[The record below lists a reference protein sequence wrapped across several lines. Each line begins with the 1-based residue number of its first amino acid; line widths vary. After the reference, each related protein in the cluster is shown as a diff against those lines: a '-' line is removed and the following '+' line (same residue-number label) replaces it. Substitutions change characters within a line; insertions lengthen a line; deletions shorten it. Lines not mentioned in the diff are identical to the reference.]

1 MPRRRR
7 RRAKPRDPPRRC
19 AAWPLPC
26 FAYCAVQHIYAS
38 DAPCTQ
44 EEMALAELEY
54 QRLEEAFLAQNNG
67 DPRIAGV
74 VT

>member
-1 MPRRRR
+1 
-7 RRAKPRDPPRRC
+7 
-19 AAWPLPC
+19 
-26 FAYCAVQHIYAS
+26 
-38 DAPCTQ
+38 
-44 EEMALAELEY
+44 MALAELEY